1 MTGKPHILWV
11 PWKTLGSRFHLLKS
25 PAACNGKLTSFL
37 KVQGGNSA
45 VILISL
51 VNKLSEISLLIAIRA
66 LWWVKTPSAPI
77 FTKYTRAFIFSIWRW
92 MDWTTGSMGVNIIIA
107 NFVAF
112 HLKKYIWEFCSSDVR
127 DPPFFIPWQ
136 RPPNL
141 SKSMRKHYLLRSCR
155 NNRFSFGQLKILH
168 PQVKFCLHFP
178 EEGYAWIAPNSM
190 IAATALLNIVQL
202 LV

>member
-1 MTGKPHILWV
+1 MTGKPYILWV

-66 LWWVKTPSAPI
+66 LWWVKTPLCTHLYQI
-77 FTKYTRAFIFSIWRW
+77 HEGIYI
-92 MDWTTGSMGVNIIIA
+92 
-107 NFVAF
+107 F
-112 HLKKYIWEFCSSDVR
+112 HLKMDGLNYWIHGCKHYNCKLCSLHLKKNIWEFRSSDVR